1 MIDLYNDD
9 CLNKLKDIKNVDLII
24 TSPPYFNVKN
34 YSHWETY
41 EDFLKWLRE
50 VFILIFNSLKE
61 GRFCCVNISNIII
74 PRENRSCE
82 SKRLPLAF
90 HFVNI
95 MEQIGFK
102 FIEDIIWEKPS
113 GSVFNRNGGFFRNR
127 QPLTYKPN
135 CVNEYIFVFQKPC
148 DFLIDKIIKEYKYK
162 DVYIESLVSDNYEKT
177 NIWKIN
183 PETKSKHPAPFPLK
197 LSDNLIRY
205 YSYKNDIILDP
216 FMGSGTVGVSCKLL
230 NRSFIGIELNKKYFC
245 MVKSRIENTINLFD
259 L

>member
-1 MIDLYNDD
+1 M
-9 CLNKLKDIKNVDLII
+9 
-24 TSPPYFNVKN
+24 
-34 YSHWETY
+34 
-41 EDFLKWLRE
+41 
-50 VFILIFNSLKE
+50 
-61 GRFCCVNISNIII
+61 G
-74 PRENRSCE
+74 
-82 SKRLPLAF
+82 
-90 HFVNI
+90 
-95 MEQIGFK
+95 
-102 FIEDIIWEKPS
+102 KPS

-216 FMGSGTVGVSCKLL
+216 FM
-230 NRSFIGIELNKKYFC
+230 
-245 MVKSRIENTINLFD
+245 
-259 L
+259 

>member
-1 MIDLYNDD
+1 MIYKENKMINLYNDD
-9 CLNKLKDIKNVDLII
+9 CLNKLKYIDNVDLII

-41 EDFLKWLRE
+41 EDYLKWLRE

-74 PRENRSCE
+74 PRENRGCE

-113 GSVFNRNGGFFRNR
+113 GSVFNRNVVFF
-127 QPLTYKPN
+127 
-135 CVNEYIFVFQKPC
+135 
-148 DFLIDKIIKEYKYK
+148 
-162 DVYIESLVSDNYEKT
+162 
-177 NIWKIN
+177 
-183 PETKSKHPAPFPLK
+183 
-197 LSDNLIRY
+197 
-205 YSYKNDIILDP
+205 YSY
-216 FMGSGTVGVSCKLL
+216 
-230 NRSFIGIELNKKYFC
+230 
-245 MVKSRIENTINLFD
+245 NLRNV
-259 L
+259 